1 MRGVS
6 LRIRL
11 ALVVVLILLGGVLT
25 SGLLAYRSAR
35 REAVNAAHLRQINAA
50 AKLAETAAPGLAA
63 GLAAIDSLARSP
75 DLALA
80 LRRSDTGEATRR
92 LLAPIAPSGR
102 TMAAL
107 VLRDLEGRAVLTLG
121 EPPARAVLQAPQ
133 EAEVGPIFTADTSL
147 YFELAAPVRSADT
160 VVGHLVQV
168 RRILGSQAAVDLL
181 TGLIGSGATLLVGN
195 VDGSLWSDFE
205 RVIERPPPSFKGSA
219 YTRDREARIAGSAR
233 IAGTPLALSV
243 EMPESQAL
251 ASVRSLF
258 RDDAVVATVVVLLG
272 TLVAWWMAG
281 TLAAPITTL
290 TRAAE
295 VVARGENVQ
304 APLPTGRGDEL
315 GRLARAFETMA
326 DKVRQGRET
335 LEQRVSDRTEELATA
350 LRRLETAQEELVRR
364 ERLATLGQLSSSVGH
379 ELRNPLGVMTNA
391 VYFLTATQPDAT
403 PKTKEYLELIR
414 NQIRIAEKIVAD
426 LLDFARVRPPQWAS
440 VTLDAFLDGQL
451 ERVTQRPGV
460 EVVRDLSAG
469 LPPVRVDPVQIGQVV
484 LNLVT
489 NAVQAMEEE
498 GGVLTIAAHHANGK
512 VALEFADTGPG
523 IAKENLERVFEPLF
537 TTKARGIGLGLSVS
551 RTLARANGGEL
562 TARNG
567 ADRGAVFVLDLP
579 VDSPA

>member
-11 ALVVVLILLGGVLT
+11 TLVVVLILLGGVLT

-35 REAVNAAHLRQINAA
+35 REAVNAAHVRQLNAA
-50 AKLAETAAPGLAA
+50 GKLAETAAPGLAA
-63 GLAAIDSLARSP
+63 GLAAIDSLAGSP
-75 DLALA
+75 ELALA
-80 LRRSDTGEATRR
+80 LRRSDTGEAIRR

-102 TMAAL
+102 SIAAL

-121 EPPARAVLQAPQ
+121 EPPSRSVLQAPQ
-133 EAEVGPIFTADTSL
+133 QAEVGPLFSADTSL
-147 YFELAAPVRSADT
+147 YFELAAPVGSADSI
-160 VVGHLVQV
+160 VGHLVQV
-168 RRILGSQAAVDLL
+168 RRIVGSQAAVDLL
-181 TGLIGSGATLLVGN
+181 TGLIGPGATLLIGN
-195 VDGSLWSDFE
+195 DDGSVWTDFD
-205 RVIERPPPSFKGSA
+205 RVVERPPPSFRGSV
-219 YTRDREARIAGSAR
+219 YTRDREARVAGSAR
-233 IAGTPLALSV
+233 IAGTPLVLSV
-243 EMPESQAL
+243 EMPASHAL

-258 RDDAVVATVVVLLG
+258 RDDAVVATIVVLLG

-281 TLAAPITTL
+281 TLAAPITAL
-290 TRAAE
+290 TKAAE
-295 VVARGENVQ
+295 VVARGENLQ
-304 APLPTGRGDEL
+304 APLPIGRGDEL
-315 GRLARAFETMA
+315 GRLARAFGTMA
-326 DKVRQGRET
+326 DNVRQGRET
-335 LEQRVSDRTEELATA
+335 LEQRVSDRTEELASA

-440 VTLDAFLDGQL
+440 VPLGAFLDGQL
-451 ERVTQRPGV
+451 ERVTARPGV
-460 EVVRDLSAG
+460 EVVRDLSAE

-523 IAKENLERVFEPLF
+523 IAEENLERVFEPLF

-567 ADRGAVFVLDLP
+567 PERGAVFVLDLP
-579 VDSPA
+579 VDSPG